1 MFKGVD
7 YSTSLLSGPYVET
20 GIGRVFKNA
29 FEATNSDS
37 FVIDDFAPYEP
48 SNNVPACVIASKIF

>member
-1 MFKGVD
+1 VFKGVD

-29 FEATNSDS
+29 FDATSSDS

-48 SNNVPACVIASKIF
+48 SNNVPA